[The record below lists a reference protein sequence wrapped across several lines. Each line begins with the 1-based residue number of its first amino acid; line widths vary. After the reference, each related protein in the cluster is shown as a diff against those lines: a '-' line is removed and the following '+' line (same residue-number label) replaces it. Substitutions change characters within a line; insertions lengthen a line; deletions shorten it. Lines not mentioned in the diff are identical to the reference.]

1 MNSMASESNVKPGHR
16 AWQLYVVLL
25 TPILVILAST
35 GLYFSGW
42 VKGDDTVN
50 QGVLIQPPIDI
61 SALALEKDDRRW
73 WLVTSSLEGCSVA
86 CEEQLFWVQQV
97 HIALGK
103 ESPRVRRHLL
113 TDQAVTLVDE
123 YPGLVQSVGNPAALN
138 QAEPV
143 QLFIIDP
150 LGNVVMTF
158 NADHRYEQVLKDM
171 KTLLKRSSI
180 G

>member
-1 MNSMASESNVKPGHR
+1 MSTTMTDSRTTPGHK

-42 VKGDDTVN
+42 VKGEDTVN

-61 SALALEKDDRRW
+61 SALGLEKDDRRW
-73 WLVTSSLEGCSVA
+73 WLVTSSVEGCAES

-103 ESPRVRRHLL
+103 ESTRVRRHLL
-113 TDQAVTLVDE
+113 TDQQVTLIQE
-123 YPGLVQSVGNPAALN
+123 YPGLIQSVGNTSALN
-138 QAEPV
+138 QTEPV

-150 LGNVVMTF
+150 LGNVVMRF
-158 NADHRYEQVLKDM
+158 NAEHRYEQVLKDM